1 MAAGMFMS
9 GYSLGTFAGPT
20 IGGFIFDAINDSA
33 SAINSENCDWYR
45 NIGKA
50 NPCAN

>member
-9 GYSLGTFAGPT
+9 AYSLGTFAGPT
-20 IGGFIFDAINDSA
+20 IGGFIEDYIMESEA
-33 SAINSENCDWYR
+33 AINSGNCNWAR